1 MAYHV
6 PDDWLAMKRPPPESV
21 SRVAVI
27 GGGVIG
33 TGWALHYLRMG
44 LDVSMYDPVAAVRA
58 GLPAAVAS
66 GWPIME
72 ELGLRDGADRARLT
86 VAETLEAAVGDVDVV
101 QEAAPEVLETK
112 RSLFTEI
119 DAVALEHAVLLTST
133 SGLAVTEIQVG
144 CRHPERT
151 AAGHPFNPPYLVPL
165 VEVCGGERT
174 EQATVDWAA
183 AFYEHNDKYA
193 IKLSREVPA
202 FIASRLQEA
211 MWREALYMI
220 EAGEATVAQIDAS
233 IREGPAMRWAL
244 TGPIMNFHLAGG
256 VGGIAHVLAHF
267 GPTLKEPWTRL
278 EAPELTDELQQ
289 RLIGGCEEEAAGR
302 SVAEL
307 VQERDRRLVAL
318 MRARD
323 ALLADSDQRR

>member
-1 MAYHV
+1 MSA
-6 PDDWLAMKRPPPESV
+6 PDQV
-21 SRVAVI
+21 TRVAIV

-44 LDVSMYDPVAAVRA
+44 YEVVLYDPLPAVRE
-58 GLPAAVAS
+58 AAPRRVAS

-72 ELGLRDGADRARLT
+72 QLGLASGAALSRLT
-86 VAETLEAAVGDVDVV
+86 IAPTLAAAVADADVV
-101 QEAAPEVLETK
+101 QEAAPEVLGIK
-112 RSLFTEI
+112 RALFAEL
-119 DAVALEHAVLLTST
+119 DAAAAPHTVLLTST
-133 SGLAVTEIQVG
+133 SGLRVTDIQADCARPG
-144 CRHPERT
+144 RT

-174 EQATVDWAA
+174 DPATLDWAM
-183 AFYEHNDKYA
+183 AFYERCGKYA
-193 IKLSREVPA
+193 IRLEREVPA

-220 EAGEATVAQIDAS
+220 AAGEATVAQIDAS
-233 IREGPAMRWAL
+233 IREGPAMRWAI

-256 VGGIAHVLAHF
+256 DEGIAHVLAHF

-278 EAPELTDELQQ
+278 EAPELTPELEQ
-289 RLIGGCEEEAAGR
+289 RLIQGCDDEAGGR

-307 VQERDRRLVAL
+307 VEERDRRLVAL
-318 MRARD
+318 MRARSAVFED
-323 ALLADSDQRR
+323 GGNDR